1 MTRFVRVL
9 TVAAFALGLGWTFQA
24 GAAEMA
30 VISEKSFGCIHDG
43 GTKVKKTYI
52 RHSDPAKL
60 KEAVRIFETGAAEE
74 YPVGTVLQLVP
85 IEAMVKHEKSAFP
98 NSNGWEFFLFDVS
111 AGGTKIIGRGDTA
124 ANPLGN
130 CLTCHKG
137 AAKFDFV
144 CDKGHGC
151 APIPVTDEQ
160 IIAMQGKDAR
170 CPAK

>member
-1 MTRFVRVL
+1 MTRFIKRL
-9 TVAAFALGLGWTFQA
+9 TMAAFAVGLGWSAHTS
-24 GAAEMA
+24 AAE
-30 VISEKSFGCIHDG
+30 VVVDEKSFGCIEEM

-74 YPVGTVLQLVP
+74 YPVGTILQLVP
-85 IEAMVKHEKSAFP
+85 IEAMVKHEKSKFP
-98 NSNGWEFFLFDVS
+98 NSNGWEFLLFDVK
-111 AGGTKIIGRGDTA
+111 AEGAKIVQRGDSA

-130 CLTCHKG
+130 CLTCHTG

-151 APIPVTDEQ
+151 APIPVKDEQ
-160 IIAMQGKDAR
+160 ILAMQAADAR
-170 CPAK
+170 CKK